1 MKTIKYIL
9 IFALSFATVTSCLVE
24 DTEPS
29 AQNDQGPNLA
39 SFATKSISVSAVADG
54 NEYESLI
61 KMEVKGPTFKALN
74 EDVLVTVEADPSSTA
89 IEGTH
94 YKFESKTITLS
105 ASNNYLGLL
114 PITMLTEGIEAP
126 LAEAPVLKL
135 KITNAST
142 GENVVANGSS
152 MTVNFN
158 YLCDSN
164 LAGEY
169 DLYVTRSNGADIH
182 FPNETIYEVS
192 AGYYKTTSTYRW
204 AVGSIADDHGLN
216 FFDVCGDLT
225 VPLQDGL
232 QGSISNDVYQTPGI
246 DAGTIDPVTG
256 VITLY
261 YTVTFA
267 VPADVVAVFTPK

>member
-1 MKTIKYIL
+1 MKTIKFIL
-9 IFALSFATVTSCLVE
+9 IFALSFATLTSCLVE

-29 AQNDQGPNLA
+29 AINDDGPNLA
-39 SFATKSISVSAVADG
+39 GFAAKSLSVAGIANGDSYD
-54 NEYESLI
+54 NLI
-61 KMEVKGPTFKALN
+61 KMEVKGPTFKSLN
-74 EDVLVTVEADPSSTA
+74 EDVTVTIDVDPSSTA

-94 YKFESKTITLS
+94 FAFASKSITLS

-114 PITMLTEGIEAP
+114 PITMLTDGIVAP
-126 LAEAPVLKL
+126 LDKSPVLKL
-135 KITNAST
+135 IVTNAST
-142 GENVVANGSS
+142 GEHIVGNGNS

-158 YLCDSN
+158 YLCNSE

-192 AGYYKTTSTYRW
+192 PGYYKTTSTYRW
-204 AVGSIADDHGLN
+204 AVGSIAPDHGLN

-256 VITLY
+256 VIVLY
-261 YTVTFA
+261 YTVTFDT
-267 VPADVVAVFTPK
+267 PADCIATFTPK